1 MLVKSIIGKM
11 RASGSTTRLSLS
23 NVGFVN
29 QAVLNTAFNGYAS
42 KQMFAYPQFVQ
53 TTVRGFH
60 QLPTVG
66 QVNPVDMDLFTKK
79 LNLIKL
85 EQPSQQEISDRFS
98 KETFEDNLTKIGGE
112 IQPSDDGACAEIM
125 INWVDIE
132 DLEEGDSKDSRNKSI
147 QCLNTMERRNLK
159 MKKHRRQ
166 KRKKKMF
173 LKLKASGKL

>member
-1 MLVKSIIGKM
+1 
-11 RASGSTTRLSLS
+11 
-23 NVGFVN
+23 
-29 QAVLNTAFNGYAS
+29 
-42 KQMFAYPQFVQ
+42 
-53 TTVRGFH
+53 
-60 QLPTVG
+60 
-66 QVNPVDMDLFTKK
+66 MDLFTKK